1 MVADITPR
9 KLAEEALSSVSR
21 RLIDAQETERARIA
35 RDLHDDI
42 GQGLAL
48 LTVTLDQIKHL
59 TSDSAGEARRCMDQ
73 LERQIS
79 EMAASVQALSH
90 DLHPFKLQLLGVVA
104 AMKSFCTELSEL
116 HRVEISFRDEDVS
129 RTMPPKI
136 SLCLF
141 RVLQEALHNAVR
153 YSGVRHFA
161 VHLRGT
167 QGAVQL
173 TVRDTGIGFDPET
186 AAQGRGLGLTSM
198 KERLKLAEGELSIQS
213 ELNRGTTI
221 VAWVPLTNREGSL

>member
-1 MVADITPR
+1 
-9 KLAEEALSSVSR
+9 
-21 RLIDAQETERARIA
+21 
-35 RDLHDDI
+35 
-42 GQGLAL
+42 
-48 LTVTLDQIKHL
+48 
-59 TSDSAGEARRCMDQ
+59 MDQ
-73 LERQIS
+73 LRRQIS

-116 HRVEISFRDEDVS
+116 HRVKIDFTDQDIS

-161 VHLRGT
+161 VQLRGT
-167 QGAVQL
+167 SDAVQL
-173 TVRDTGIGFDPET
+173 TVRDAGTGFDPET
-186 AAQGRGLGLTSM
+186 AQGRGLGLTSM
-198 KERLKLAEGELSIQS
+198 KERLKLAGGELSIQS
-213 ELNRGTTI
+213 EPTRGTTI
-221 VAWVPLTNREGSL
+221 VAWVPLINQEGSL

>member
-1 MVADITPR
+1 
-9 KLAEEALSSVSR
+9 
-21 RLIDAQETERARIA
+21 LIEAQETERARIA

-48 LTVTLDQIKHL
+48 LTVTLDQIKHV
-59 TSDSAGEARRCMDQ
+59 TSDSSGEVRRCMDQ
-73 LERQIS
+73 LQRQIS
-79 EMAASVQALSH
+79 EITASVQALSH

-116 HRVEISFRDEDVS
+116 HRVEIDFTHQDIS
-129 RTMPPKI
+129 RTLPPKI

-153 YSGVRHFA
+153 YSGVRRFS
-161 VHLRGT
+161 VQLRGT
-167 QGAVQL
+167 SDAVQL
-173 TVRDTGIGFDPET
+173 IVRDAGMGFDPET

-198 KERLKLAEGELSIQS
+198 KERLKLAGGELSIQT
-213 ELNRGTTI
+213 ELTRGTTI
-221 VAWVPLTNREGSL
+221 VAWVPLINQEGSL